1 MSKYIISESRLDKLI
16 YEYLDE
22 NYTPDTGWLAPVHYK
37 RYIDRSGSY
46 EFIVDD
52 KVAFALVGK
61 SKNKVLFPIPNTLL
75 LWEHTEAKLSDW
87 FGNMWK
93 PVMVRWFEDNTG
105 LQVKEL
111 DSGID

>member
-1 MSKYIISESRLDKLI
+1 MKYIITESRLDELI

-37 RYIDRSGSY
+37 RYVDRSGSY

-75 LWEHTEAKLSDW
+75 LWEHTETNLTNL
-87 FGNMWK
+87 FGELWK
-93 PVMVRWFEDNTG
+93 PVMVRWFEYNTG
-105 LQVKEL
+105 LRVKQLSTGL
-111 DSGID
+111 D

>member
-1 MSKYIISESRLDKLI
+1 MKYIITESRLEEFI

-37 RYIDRSGSY
+37 RYVDRSGSY

-75 LWEHTEAKLSDW
+75 LWEHTETNLTNL
-87 FGNMWK
+87 FGELWK
-93 PVMVRWFEDNTG
+93 PVMVRWFKYNTG
-105 LQVKEL
+105 LQVEQL
-111 DSGID
+111 STGID